1 MKKALSLIACCA
13 LTAVLTACGG
23 SASASVEPTVQPTA
37 QPNAEPAA
45 TAVPEPQAA
54 EIADFESASPMEN
67 TTLVAY
73 FSCTGTTAGIA
84 ELIAEQAN
92 ADLYTITPAQPY
104 SSDDLNY
111 NDDSCRANQEMNDD
125 TARPELGGDEI
136 DPTPYT
142 TVYLGYPIWWGT
154 APRIIQT
161 FIESNDL
168 TGKTVYLF
176 CTSGSSGIDKS
187 LRDLQ
192 NLYPDINFAAGQRF
206 SRNAS
211 AEDITAWLDGLA

>member
-13 LTAVLTACGG
+13 LAAVLAACGG
-23 SASASVEPTVQPTA
+23 SASASAEPTVQPTA
-37 QPNAEPAA
+37 QPTAEPAA
-45 TAVPEPQAA
+45 TAVPEPQAE
-54 EIADFESASPMEN
+54 EIADSESIQPMEN
-67 TTLVAY
+67 TILVAY

-136 DPTPYT
+136 DLTPYT

-192 NLYPDINFAAGQRF
+192 TLYPDINFAAGQRF
-206 SRNAS
+206 SGNAS

>member
-13 LTAVLTACGG
+13 LAAVLAACGG
-23 SASASVEPTVQPTA
+23 SASASAEPTVQPTA
-37 QPNAEPAA
+37 KPAA
-45 TAVPEPQAA
+45 TAAPEPQAA
-54 EIADFESASPMEN
+54 EIADSESASPMEN

-92 ADLYTITPAQPY
+92 AELYPITPAQPY

-111 NDDSCRANQEMNDD
+111 SDDNCRANQEMNDD

-136 DPTPYT
+136 DLPPYT

-154 APRIIQT
+154 VPRIIQT
-161 FIESNDL
+161 FIESSDL

-192 NLYPDINFAAGQRF
+192 TLYPDINFAAGQRF
-206 SRNAS
+206 SGNAS

>member
-13 LTAVLTACGG
+13 LAAVLAACGG
-23 SASASVEPTVQPTA
+23 SASASAEPTVQPTA
-37 QPNAEPAA
+37 QPTAEPAA
-45 TAVPEPQAA
+45 TAVPEPQAE
-54 EIADFESASPMEN
+54 EIADSESIQPMEN
-67 TTLVAY
+67 TILVAY

-84 ELIAEQAN
+84 DLIAEQTN
-92 ADLYTITPAQPY
+92 ADLYPITPAQPY

-111 NDDSCRANQEMNDD
+111 SDDNCRANQEMNDD

-136 DPTPYT
+136 DLTPYT

-154 APRIIQT
+154 VPRIIQT
-161 FIESNDL
+161 FIESSDL

-192 NLYPDINFAAGQRF
+192 TLYPYINFAAGQRF
-206 SRNAS
+206 SGNAS

>member
-13 LTAVLTACGG
+13 LAAVLAACGG
-23 SASASVEPTVQPTA
+23 SASASAEPTA
-37 QPNAEPAA
+37 QPTAEPAA
-45 TAVPEPQAA
+45 TAAPEPQAA
-54 EIADFESASPMEN
+54 ETADSESTQPTEN

-84 ELIAEQAN
+84 ELIAEQAT
-92 ADLYTITPAQPY
+92 ADLYAITPAQPY
-104 SSDDLNY
+104 TSDDLNY

-136 DPTPYT
+136 DLTSYT

-192 NLYPDINFAAGQRF
+192 TLYPDINFAAGQRF
-206 SRNAS
+206 SGNAS